1 MNCLKCGTAI
11 PDGGSFC
18 ENCLKTMEEYPVPK
32 DTVLVLP
39 TKSRLAARN
48 AARKRSL
55 STEELL
61 AQSRKQLQK
70 LRLFSLFQS
79 LAILLLVGACVYV
92 LLQEKEPAKGQNYST
107 VSTSATSGALPLEKK

>member
-48 AARKRSL
+48 AASL

-79 LAILLLVGACVYV
+79 LMILLLVGACVYV

-107 VSTSATSGALPLEKK
+107 VSTSATSGAMPLEKK

>member
-18 ENCLKTMEEYPVPK
+18 ENCLKTMEKYPVPK

-39 TKSRLAARN
+39 TKSQMAARN

-79 LAILLLVGACVYV
+79 LVILLLVGACVYV

>member
-32 DTVLVLP
+32 DTVLILP
-39 TKSRLAARN
+39 TKAQLAARKLP
-48 AARKRSL
+48 RKRTL

-61 AQSRKQLQK
+61 AQTRKQLQK
-70 LRLFSLFQS
+70 TRFFAFVQFLV
-79 LAILLLVGACVYV
+79 ILLLIGGCVYFFV
-92 LLQEKEPAKGQNYST
+92 KDQKPALGQNYST
-107 VSTSATSGALPLEKK
+107 VSTAATSGSLPLEEK